1 MMAAKIAEYISNIR
15 SLLKVLFV
23 EVRSHS
29 VRSPL
34 LQKPGCHVL
43 QSILHRT
50 RMIRKAFRCCGMTEL
65 PV

>member
-1 MMAAKIAEYISNIR
+1 MTTEIAEYISNIR

-23 EVRSHS
+23 EVRSHF

-34 LQKPGCHVL
+34 PQKPGCHVL
-43 QSILHRT
+43 QSILQRA
-50 RMIRKAFRCCGMTEL
+50 RLICKAFRRSSMTEL